1 MTDDETSW
9 NLAIL
14 VCAMSITASL
24 HKIQRSIFDFIEKIN
39 NATTRFYASF

>member
-1 MTDDETSW
+1 MNEDEASW

-24 HKIQRSIFDFIEKIN
+24 HKMQQSIFDCIRSIN
-39 NATTRFYASF
+39 SATTRFYSNF

>member
-1 MTDDETSW
+1 MNEDEASW

-24 HKIQRSIFDFIEKIN
+24 HKFQQSIFDFIEKIN
-39 NATTRFYASF
+39 NVTTRFYANF